1 MTKKIDI
8 GQKTKVCLKWRVL
21 PIDYSHEEEANIAV
35 KFANK
40 YGIPKENV
48 KIEPV
53 FVKMTSDGN
62 EAELTTEAIH
72 NIQDPA
78 FQQQLFKD
86 FIKERKIQNIDFDK
100 IVEID
105 KQINANINYDLY
117 EKNKKYS
124 IKWMKW
130 SNFMSYGPDNYVDF
144 SNFKGLIHLSSIPAN
159 QGGKTTFCLDLLR
172 FLLFGKVTSRENGW
186 TLDKAFNKYIPEA
199 TEMIVEGCLV
209 IDSTEYVIKRI
220 LSRPALKK
228 RTEKSKVTQKIEYYK
243 VVNGEYIELADTENQ
258 EGSTNTETN
267 QIIKESLGNERDFDL
282 MICVSSDN
290 LKELISLKDTDRGRL
305 ISRWIGLLPLEEK
318 EKLARDT
325 FNKSIYPKLL
335 LNRYNREELGPEIE
349 QFKKENEE
357 FAKRINESTKQAKS
371 SEKKIEKFKET
382 RDSLLQSKQKIDDEL
397 LKNDVATLE
406 YTRDKLVEDGKRK
419 RAERNANAESL
430 KDIGEIE
437 FNENEYNDLISTDK
451 NKAIELNSLR
461 NECHRLQ
468 NEIKDLEKGEYCPT
482 CGARLKDVDNSSLIN
497 AKKDELEKK
506 IKAGSALK
514 KEVETIDEKIT
525 NMNVQRQLFNKKN
538 SLELLIAKNDVDL
551 ESLTSSYKEV
561 VRLLKDIETNK
572 AAIKANNEIDIAIN
586 NTTVNIKTEE
596 DVLRRLND
604 EIADCQ
610 HNIKSNEKT
619 ITEYEK
625 IVEQIKA
632 EEQLV
637 RNWKIYVEMVGKNG
651 IGKMLLRNV
660 LPLINGKLKHLLT
673 DVCDFDVEIVIDD
686 HNDIAFHIIHDGVV
700 SNLGSGSGFE
710 QTVASLALRT
720 VLSEISSF
728 SKPSFVVFDE
738 ILGGVADENY
748 DNVKNLYDK
757 ILADYAFIF
766 QITHLKTIS
775 DWANQSLIVKK
786 VGNIS
791 KIEMA

>member
-357 FAKRINESTKQAKS
+357 FAKRIKESTKQAKS

-437 FNENEYNDLISTDK
+437 FNENEYNELISTDK

-660 LPLINGKLKHLLT
+660 LPLINDKLKHLLT

>member
-8 GQKTKVCLKWRVL
+8 AQKTKVCLKWRVL

-48 KIEPV
+48 TIEPI
-53 FVKMTSDGN
+53 FVKMSSDGK
-62 EAELTTEAIH
+62 EVELTTEAIH

-78 FQQQLFKD
+78 FQQQLFKE
-86 FIKERKIQNIDFDK
+86 FIKERKIENIDFDK

-220 LSRPALKK
+220 LSRPTLKK
-228 RTEKSKVTQKIEYYK
+228 RTEKSNVTQKIEYYK

-318 EKLARDT
+318 DKLARDT

-349 QFKKENEE
+349 QFRKENED
-357 FAKRINESTKQAKS
+357 FAKKIEESTKQAKT

-382 RDSLLQSKQKIDDEL
+382 RDSLLQSKQKINDEL
-397 LKNDVATLE
+397 LKNDVTTLE
-406 YTRDKLVEDGKRK
+406 YKRDKLVEEGKRK

-430 KDIGEIE
+430 KTIGEID
-437 FNENEYNDLISTDK
+437 FNENIYNDLISDDK
-451 NKAIELNSLR
+451 NKSIELNSLR
-461 NECHRLQ
+461 NECYRLQ

-482 CGARLKDVDNSSLIN
+482 CGAKLKNVDNSAVIN
-497 AKKDELEKK
+497 GKKYNLEKK
-506 IKAGSALK
+506 IKAGEALK
-514 KEVETIDEKIT
+514 KEVEAIDEKIT

-551 ESLTSSYKEV
+551 ESLTSSYKEI
-561 VRLLKDIETNK
+561 VRLLKDIDANK

-596 DVLRRLND
+596 DILRRLND
-604 EIADCQ
+604 MITDCQ

-637 RNWKIYVEMVGKNG
+637 RNWKVYVEMVGKNG

-673 DVCDFDVEIVIDD
+673 DVCDFDVEIMIDD

-757 ILADYAFIF
+757 ILADYAFVF

>member
-8 GQKTKVCLKWRVL
+8 AQKTKVCLKWRVL

-48 KIEPV
+48 TIEPI
-53 FVKMTSDGN
+53 FIKMASDGK
-62 EAELTTEAIH
+62 EVELTTEAIH

-78 FQQQLFKD
+78 FQQQLFKE
-86 FIKERKIQNIDFDK
+86 FIKERKIENIDFGK

-243 VVNGEYIELADTENQ
+243 VVNGEYIELADVENQ

-318 EKLARDT
+318 DKLARDT

-349 QFKKENEE
+349 QLRKENED
-357 FAKRINESTKQAKS
+357 FTKKIKESTKQAKI

-397 LKNDVATLE
+397 LKNDVTTLE
-406 YTRDKLVEDGKRK
+406 YKRDKLIEEGKRK
-419 RAERNANAESL
+419 RAERNANAENL
-430 KDIGEIE
+430 KTIGEID
-437 FNENEYNDLISTDK
+437 FNENIYNDLISDDK
-451 NKAIELNSLR
+451 NKSIELNSLR
-461 NECHRLQ
+461 NECCRLQ

-497 AKKDELEKK
+497 AKKDELGKK
-506 IKAGSALK
+506 IKAGGALK
-514 KEVETIDEKIT
+514 KEVEAIDEKIT
-525 NMNVQRQLFNKKN
+525 NMNAQRQLFNKKN

-551 ESLTSSYKEV
+551 ESLTSSYKEI
-561 VRLLKDIETNK
+561 VRLLKDIEANK

-596 DVLRRLND
+596 DILRRLND
-604 EIADCQ
+604 EITDSQ

-637 RNWKIYVEMVGKNG
+637 RNWKVYVEMVGKNG

-660 LPLINGKLKHLLT
+660 LPLINGKLKHLLA

-757 ILADYAFIF
+757 ILADYAFVF

>member
-53 FVKMTSDGN
+53 FVKMTSDGK

-72 NIQDPA
+72 NIQDPV

-86 FIKERKIQNIDFDK
+86 LIKERKIQNIDFDK

-209 IDSTEYVIKRI
+209 IDSTEYVIKRV

-357 FAKRINESTKQAKS
+357 FAKRIKESTKQAKS

>member
-8 GQKTKVCLKWRVL
+8 AKKTKVCLKWRVL

-48 KIEPV
+48 TIEPI
-53 FVKMTSDGN
+53 FIKMASDGK
-62 EAELTTEAIH
+62 EVELTTEAIH

-78 FQQQLFKD
+78 FQQQLFKE
-86 FIKERKIQNIDFDK
+86 FIKERKIENIDFDK

-199 TEMIVEGCLV
+199 TEMIVEGCLA

-243 VVNGEYIELADTENQ
+243 VVNGEYIELADAENQ

-318 EKLARDT
+318 DKLARDT

-349 QFKKENEE
+349 QLRKENED
-357 FAKRINESTKQAKS
+357 FTKKIKESTKQVKI

-397 LKNDVATLE
+397 LKNDVTTLE
-406 YTRDKLVEDGKRK
+406 YKRDKLVEEGKRK
-419 RAERNANAESL
+419 RAERNANAENL
-430 KDIGEIE
+430 KTIGEID
-437 FNENEYNDLISTDK
+437 FNENIYNDLISDDK
-451 NKAIELNSLR
+451 NKSIELNSLR
-461 NECHRLQ
+461 NECCRLQ

-506 IKAGSALK
+506 IKAGGTLK
-514 KEVETIDEKIT
+514 KEVEAIDEKIT
-525 NMNVQRQLFNKKN
+525 NMNAQRQLFNKKN

-551 ESLTSSYKEV
+551 ESLTSSYKEI
-561 VRLLKDIETNK
+561 VRLLKDIEANK

-596 DVLRRLND
+596 DILRRLND
-604 EIADCQ
+604 EITDCQ

-637 RNWKIYVEMVGKNG
+637 RNWKVYVEMVGKNG

-660 LPLINGKLKHLLT
+660 LPLINGKLKHLLA

-757 ILADYAFIF
+757 ILADYAFVF

>member
-8 GQKTKVCLKWRVL
+8 AQKTKVCLKWRVL

-48 KIEPV
+48 TIEPI
-53 FVKMTSDGN
+53 FVKMSSDGK
-62 EAELTTEAIH
+62 EVELTTEAIH

-78 FQQQLFKD
+78 FQQQLFKE
-86 FIKERKIQNIDFDK
+86 FIKERKIENIDFDK

-220 LSRPALKK
+220 LSRPTLKK

-318 EKLARDT
+318 DKLARDT

-349 QFKKENEE
+349 QFRKENED
-357 FAKRINESTKQAKS
+357 FAKKIEESTKQAKT

-382 RDSLLQSKQKIDDEL
+382 RDSLLQSKQKINDEL
-397 LKNDVATLE
+397 LKNDVTTLE
-406 YTRDKLVEDGKRK
+406 YKRDKLVEEGKRK

-430 KDIGEIE
+430 KTIGEID
-437 FNENEYNDLISTDK
+437 FNENIYNDLISDDK
-451 NKAIELNSLR
+451 NKSIELNSLR
-461 NECHRLQ
+461 NECYRLQ

-482 CGARLKDVDNSSLIN
+482 CGAKLKNVDNSAVIN
-497 AKKDELEKK
+497 GKKYNLEKK
-506 IKAGSALK
+506 IKAGEALK
-514 KEVETIDEKIT
+514 KEVEAIDEKIT

-551 ESLTSSYKEV
+551 ESLTSSYKEI
-561 VRLLKDIETNK
+561 VRLLKDIDANK

-596 DVLRRLND
+596 DILRRLND
-604 EIADCQ
+604 MITDCQ

-637 RNWKIYVEMVGKNG
+637 RNWKVYVEMVGKNG

-673 DVCDFDVEIVIDD
+673 DVCDFDVEIMIDD

-728 SKPSFVVFDE
+728 NKPSFVVFDE

-757 ILADYAFIF
+757 ILADYAFVF

-791 KIEMA
+791 KIEMV

>member
-8 GQKTKVCLKWRVL
+8 AQKTKVCLKWRVL

-48 KIEPV
+48 TIEPI
-53 FVKMTSDGN
+53 FIKMASDGK
-62 EAELTTEAIH
+62 EVELTTEAIH

-78 FQQQLFKD
+78 FQQQLFKE
-86 FIKERKIQNIDFDK
+86 FIKERKIENIDFGK

-172 FLLFGKVTSRENGW
+172 FVLFGKVTSRENGW

-243 VVNGEYIELADTENQ
+243 VVNGEYIELADVENQ

-318 EKLARDT
+318 DKLARDT

-349 QFKKENEE
+349 QLRKENED
-357 FAKRINESTKQAKS
+357 FTKKIKESTKQAKI

-397 LKNDVATLE
+397 LKNDVTTLE
-406 YTRDKLVEDGKRK
+406 YKRDKLIEEGKRK
-419 RAERNANAESL
+419 RAERNANAENL
-430 KDIGEIE
+430 KTIGEID
-437 FNENEYNDLISTDK
+437 FNENIYNDLISDDK
-451 NKAIELNSLR
+451 NKSIELNSLR
-461 NECHRLQ
+461 NECCRLQ

-497 AKKDELEKK
+497 AKKDELGKK
-506 IKAGSALK
+506 IKAGGALK
-514 KEVETIDEKIT
+514 KEVEAIDEKIT
-525 NMNVQRQLFNKKN
+525 NMNAQRQLFNKKN

-551 ESLTSSYKEV
+551 ESLTSSYKEI
-561 VRLLKDIETNK
+561 VRLLKDIEANK

-596 DVLRRLND
+596 DILRRLND
-604 EIADCQ
+604 EITDSQ

-637 RNWKIYVEMVGKNG
+637 RNWKVYVEMVGKNG

-660 LPLINGKLKHLLT
+660 LPLINGKLKHLLA

-757 ILADYAFIF
+757 ILADYAFVF

>member
-8 GQKTKVCLKWRVL
+8 AQKTKVCLKWRVL

-48 KIEPV
+48 TIEPI
-53 FVKMTSDGN
+53 FIKMASDGK
-62 EAELTTEAIH
+62 EVELTTEAIH

-78 FQQQLFKD
+78 FQQQLFKE
-86 FIKERKIQNIDFDK
+86 FIKERKIENIDFDK

-243 VVNGEYIELADTENQ
+243 VVNGEYIELADAENQ

-318 EKLARDT
+318 DKLARDT

-349 QFKKENEE
+349 QLRKENED
-357 FAKRINESTKQAKS
+357 FTKKIKESTKQAKI

-397 LKNDVATLE
+397 LKNDVTTLE
-406 YTRDKLVEDGKRK
+406 YKRDKLVEEGKRK
-419 RAERNANAESL
+419 RAERNANAENL
-430 KDIGEIE
+430 KTIGEID
-437 FNENEYNDLISTDK
+437 FNENIYNDLISDDK
-451 NKAIELNSLR
+451 NKSIELNSLR
-461 NECHRLQ
+461 NECCRLQ

-506 IKAGSALK
+506 IKTGGTLK
-514 KEVETIDEKIT
+514 KEVEAIDEKIT
-525 NMNVQRQLFNKKN
+525 NMNAQRQLFNKKN

-551 ESLTSSYKEV
+551 ESLTSSYKEI
-561 VRLLKDIETNK
+561 VRLLKDIEANK

-596 DVLRRLND
+596 DILRRLND
-604 EIADCQ
+604 EITDCQ

-637 RNWKIYVEMVGKNG
+637 RNWKVYVEMVGKNG

-660 LPLINGKLKHLLT
+660 LPLINGKLKHLLA

-748 DNVKNLYDK
+748 DNVKKLYDK
-757 ILADYAFIF
+757 ILADYAFVF

-791 KIEMA
+791 KIEMV

>member
-8 GQKTKVCLKWRVL
+8 AQKTKVCLKWRVL

-48 KIEPV
+48 TIEPI
-53 FVKMTSDGN
+53 FVKMSSDGK
-62 EAELTTEAIH
+62 EVELTNEAIH

-78 FQQQLFKD
+78 FQQQLFKE
-86 FIKERKIQNIDFDK
+86 FIKERKIENIDFDK

-220 LSRPALKK
+220 LSRPILKK

-318 EKLARDT
+318 DKLARDT

-349 QFKKENEE
+349 QFRKENEDFTKKIE
-357 FAKRINESTKQAKS
+357 ESTKQAKT

-397 LKNDVATLE
+397 LKNDVTTLE
-406 YTRDKLVEDGKRK
+406 YKRDKLVEEGKRK

-430 KDIGEIE
+430 KTIGEID
-437 FNENEYNDLISTDK
+437 FNENIYNDLISDDK
-451 NKAIELNSLR
+451 NKSIELNSLR
-461 NECHRLQ
+461 NECYRLQ

-482 CGARLKDVDNSSLIN
+482 CGAKLKNVNNSALIN
-497 AKKDELEKK
+497 AKKYNLEEK
-506 IKAGSALK
+506 IKAGEALK
-514 KEVETIDEKIT
+514 KEVEAIDEKIT

-551 ESLTSSYKEV
+551 ESLTSSYKEI
-561 VRLLKDIETNK
+561 VRLLKDIDANK

-596 DVLRRLND
+596 DILRRLND
-604 EIADCQ
+604 MITDCQ

-637 RNWKIYVEMVGKNG
+637 RNWKVYVEMVGKNG

-757 ILADYAFIF
+757 ILADYAFVF

>member
-105 KQINANINYDLY
+105 KQINANINYDMY

-130 SNFMSYGPDNYVDF
+130 SNFMSYGPDKYVDF

-357 FAKRINESTKQAKS
+357 FAKRIKESTKQAKS

>member
-357 FAKRINESTKQAKS
+357 FAKRIKESTKQAKS

-775 DWANQSLIVKK
+775 DWANQSLIAKK

>member
-357 FAKRINESTKQAKS
+357 FTKRIKESTKQAKS

>member
-349 QFKKENEE
+349 QFKKENDE
-357 FAKRINESTKQAKS
+357 FAKRIKESTKQAKS

-419 RAERNANAESL
+419 RAKRNANAESL

-551 ESLTSSYKEV
+551 ESLTSSYKE
-561 VRLLKDIETNK
+561 
-572 AAIKANNEIDIAIN
+572 AIKANNEIDIAIN

>member
-8 GQKTKVCLKWRVL
+8 AQKTKVCLKWRVL

-48 KIEPV
+48 TIEPI
-53 FVKMTSDGN
+53 FIKMASDGK
-62 EAELTTEAIH
+62 EVELTTEAIH

-78 FQQQLFKD
+78 FQQQLFKE
-86 FIKERKIQNIDFDK
+86 FIKERKIENIDFDK
-100 IVEID
+100 IIEID

-243 VVNGEYIELADTENQ
+243 VVNGEYIELADAENQ

-318 EKLARDT
+318 DKLARDT

-349 QFKKENEE
+349 QLRKENED
-357 FAKRINESTKQAKS
+357 FTKKIKESTKQAKI

-397 LKNDVATLE
+397 LKNDVTTLE
-406 YTRDKLVEDGKRK
+406 YKRDKLVEEGKRK
-419 RAERNANAESL
+419 RAERNANAENL
-430 KDIGEIE
+430 KTIGEID
-437 FNENEYNDLISTDK
+437 FNENIYNDLISDDK
-451 NKAIELNSLR
+451 NKSIELNSLR
-461 NECHRLQ
+461 NECCRLQ

-506 IKAGSALK
+506 IKAGGTLK
-514 KEVETIDEKIT
+514 KEVEAIDEKIT
-525 NMNVQRQLFNKKN
+525 NMNAQRQLFNKKN

-551 ESLTSSYKEV
+551 ESLTSSYKEI
-561 VRLLKDIETNK
+561 VRLLKDIEANK

-596 DVLRRLND
+596 DILRRLND
-604 EIADCQ
+604 EITDCQ

-637 RNWKIYVEMVGKNG
+637 RNWKVYVEMVGKNG

-660 LPLINGKLKHLLT
+660 LPLINGKLKHLLA

-686 HNDIAFHIIHDGVV
+686 HNDIAFHIIHDEVV

-748 DNVKNLYDK
+748 DNVKKLYDK
-757 ILADYAFIF
+757 ILADYAFVF

>member
-8 GQKTKVCLKWRVL
+8 AQKTKVCLKWRVL

-48 KIEPV
+48 TIEPI
-53 FVKMTSDGN
+53 FVKMSSDGK
-62 EAELTTEAIH
+62 EVELTTEAIH

-78 FQQQLFKD
+78 FQQQLFKE
-86 FIKERKIQNIDFDK
+86 FIKERKIENIDFDK

-220 LSRPALKK
+220 LSRPTLKK

-318 EKLARDT
+318 DKLARDT

-349 QFKKENEE
+349 QFRKENED
-357 FAKRINESTKQAKS
+357 FTKKIKESTKQAKA

-397 LKNDVATLE
+397 LKNDVTTLE
-406 YTRDKLVEDGKRK
+406 YKRDKLVEEGKRK

-430 KDIGEIE
+430 KTIGEID
-437 FNENEYNDLISTDK
+437 FNENIYNDLISDDK
-451 NKAIELNSLR
+451 NKSIELNSLR
-461 NECHRLQ
+461 NECYRLQ

-482 CGARLKDVDNSSLIN
+482 CGAKLKNVDNSALIN
-497 AKKDELEKK
+497 GKKDDLEKK
-506 IKAGSALK
+506 IKAGEALK
-514 KEVETIDEKIT
+514 KEVEAIDEKIT

-551 ESLTSSYKEV
+551 ESLTSSYKEI
-561 VRLLKDIETNK
+561 VRLLKDIEANK

-596 DVLRRLND
+596 DILRRLND
-604 EIADCQ
+604 EITDCQ

-637 RNWKIYVEMVGKNG
+637 RNWKVYVEMVGKNG

-757 ILADYAFIF
+757 ILADYAFVF

>member
-1 MTKKIDI
+1 MAKKVKI
-8 GQKTKVCLKWRVL
+8 GQKSKVCLKWKVL
-21 PIDYSHEEEANIAV
+21 PIDYSREEEANMTV
-35 KFANK
+35 KFAKK
-40 YGIPKENV
+40 YGIPKGNV
-48 KIEPV
+48 AVEPV
-53 FVKMTSDGN
+53 FVKKTTDGK
-62 EAELTTEAIH
+62 EIEFSTEAIH
-72 NIQDPA
+72 NIQDPK

-86 FIKERKIQNIDFDK
+86 FIAERKIENVDFDK

-105 KQINANINYDLY
+105 NLINANINYDLY

-144 SNFKGLIHLSSIPAN
+144 SSFKGLIHLSSIPAN

-186 TLDKAFNKYIPEA
+186 TLDKAFNKYLPEA
-199 TEMIVEGCLV
+199 TEMVVEGCLV

-243 VVNGEYIELADTENQ
+243 VVNGEYIELADAENQ

-318 EKLARDT
+318 DKLARET

-335 LNRYNREELGPEIE
+335 LNRYNKEELGPEIE

-357 FAKRINESTKQAKS
+357 FDKTIKESSKKVKE

-382 RDSLLQSKQKIDDEL
+382 RDTLLQSKQKIDDEL
-397 LKNDVATLE
+397 LKNDVVTLE
-406 YTRDKLVEDGKRK
+406 YKRDKLIEDGKKK
-419 RAERNANAESL
+419 RAERNANYENL
-430 KDIGEIE
+430 KAIGEID
-437 FNENEYNDLISTDK
+437 FNENIYNDLISDDK
-451 NKAIELNSLR
+451 NKSIELNSLR
-461 NECHRLQ
+461 NECYRLQ
-468 NEIKDLEKGEYCPT
+468 NEIKNLEKGEYCPT
-482 CGARLKDVDNSSLIN
+482 CGAKLKNVDNSALIN
-497 AKKDELEKK
+497 GKKYDLEKK
-506 IKAGSALK
+506 IKAGEALK
-514 KEVETIDEKIT
+514 KEVEVIDEKIA
-525 NMNVQRQLFNKKN
+525 NMNAQRQLFNKRN
-538 SLELLIAKNDVDL
+538 SLELLIAKNDIDL
-551 ESLTSSYKEV
+551 ETLTSSYRDV
-561 VRLLKDIETNK
+561 VRILKDIEANK

-586 NTTVNIKTEE
+586 NMTVNIKTEE

-604 EIADCQ
+604 EITECQ

-625 IVEQIKA
+625 IVEQIKV

-637 RNWKIYVEMVGKNG
+637 RNWKVYVEMVGKNG

-660 LPLINGKLKHLLT
+660 LPLINGKLKHLLS

-686 HNDIAFHIIHDGVV
+686 HNDIAFHIIHDDVV

-766 QITHLKTIS
+766 QITHLKAIS
-775 DWANQSLIVKK
+775 DWADQSLVVKK
-786 VGNIS
+786 IGNIS
-791 KIEMA
+791 KIEIA

>member
-8 GQKTKVCLKWRVL
+8 GQKTKVCLKWKVL

-144 SNFKGLIHLSSIPAN
+144 SNFKGLIYLSSIPAN

-357 FAKRINESTKQAKS
+357 FAKRIKESTKQAKS

-430 KDIGEIE
+430 KDIGEIK

-551 ESLTSSYKEV
+551 ESLTSYYKEI

>member
-8 GQKTKVCLKWRVL
+8 AQKTKVCLKWRVL

-40 YGIPKENV
+40 YGIPKENIT
-48 KIEPV
+48 IEPI
-53 FVKMTSDGN
+53 FIKMASDGK
-62 EAELTTEAIH
+62 EVELTTEAIH

-78 FQQQLFKD
+78 FQQQLFKE
-86 FIKERKIQNIDFDK
+86 FIKERKIENIDFDK
-100 IVEID
+100 IIEID

-243 VVNGEYIELADTENQ
+243 VVNGEYIELADAENQ

-318 EKLARDT
+318 DKLARDT

-349 QFKKENEE
+349 QLRKENED
-357 FAKRINESTKQAKS
+357 FTKKIKESTKQAKI

-397 LKNDVATLE
+397 LKNDVTTLE
-406 YTRDKLVEDGKRK
+406 YKRDKLVEEGKRK
-419 RAERNANAESL
+419 RAERNANAENL
-430 KDIGEIE
+430 KTIGEID
-437 FNENEYNDLISTDK
+437 FNENIYNDLISDDK
-451 NKAIELNSLR
+451 NKSIELNSLR
-461 NECHRLQ
+461 NECCRLQ

-497 AKKDELEKK
+497 TKKDELEKK
-506 IKAGSALK
+506 IKAGGTLK
-514 KEVETIDEKIT
+514 KEVEAIDEKIT
-525 NMNVQRQLFNKKN
+525 NMNAQRQLFNKKN

-551 ESLTSSYKEV
+551 ESLTSSYKEI
-561 VRLLKDIETNK
+561 VRLLKDIEANK

-596 DVLRRLND
+596 DILRRLND
-604 EIADCQ
+604 EITDCQ

-637 RNWKIYVEMVGKNG
+637 RNWKVYVEMVGKNG

-660 LPLINGKLKHLLT
+660 LPLINGKLKHLLA

-748 DNVKNLYDK
+748 DNVKKLYDK
-757 ILADYAFIF
+757 ILADYAFVF

>member
-8 GQKTKVCLKWRVL
+8 AQKTKVCLKWRVL

-48 KIEPV
+48 TIEPI
-53 FVKMTSDGN
+53 FIKMASDGK
-62 EAELTTEAIH
+62 EVELTTEAIH

-78 FQQQLFKD
+78 FQQQLFKE
-86 FIKERKIQNIDFDK
+86 FIKERKIENIDFDK
-100 IVEID
+100 IIEID

-172 FLLFGKVTSRENGW
+172 FLLFGKVTSRENSW

-243 VVNGEYIELADTENQ
+243 VVNGEYIELADAENQ

-318 EKLARDT
+318 DKLARDT

-349 QFKKENEE
+349 QLRKENED
-357 FAKRINESTKQAKS
+357 FTKKIKESTKQVKI

-397 LKNDVATLE
+397 LKNDVTTLE
-406 YTRDKLVEDGKRK
+406 YKRDKLVEEGKRK
-419 RAERNANAESL
+419 RAERNANAENL
-430 KDIGEIE
+430 KTIGEID
-437 FNENEYNDLISTDK
+437 FNENIYNDLISDDK
-451 NKAIELNSLR
+451 NKSIELNSLR
-461 NECHRLQ
+461 NECCRLQ

-506 IKAGSALK
+506 IKTGGTLK
-514 KEVETIDEKIT
+514 KEVEAIDEKIT
-525 NMNVQRQLFNKKN
+525 NMNAQRQLFNKKN

-551 ESLTSSYKEV
+551 ESLTSSYKEI
-561 VRLLKDIETNK
+561 VRLLKDIEANK

-596 DVLRRLND
+596 DILRRLND
-604 EIADCQ
+604 EITDCQ

-637 RNWKIYVEMVGKNG
+637 RNWKVYVEMVGKNG

-660 LPLINGKLKHLLT
+660 LPLINGKLKHLLA

-757 ILADYAFIF
+757 ILADYAFVF

>member
-8 GQKTKVCLKWRVL
+8 GQKTKVCLKWKVL

-144 SNFKGLIHLSSIPAN
+144 SNFKGLIYLSSIPAN

-357 FAKRINESTKQAKS
+357 FAKRIKESTKQAKS

-551 ESLTSSYKEV
+551 ESLTSYYKEI

>member
-357 FAKRINESTKQAKS
+357 FAKRIKESTKQAKS

-791 KIEMA
+791 KIEMT

>member
-8 GQKTKVCLKWRVL
+8 GQKTKVCLKWKVL

-78 FQQQLFKD
+78 FQQQLFKE

-357 FAKRINESTKQAKS
+357 FAKRIKESTKQAKS

-572 AAIKANNEIDIAIN
+572 AAIKVNNEIDIAIN

>member
-8 GQKTKVCLKWRVL
+8 AQKTKVCLKWRVL

-48 KIEPV
+48 TIEPI
-53 FVKMTSDGN
+53 FIKMASDGK
-62 EAELTTEAIH
+62 EVELTTEAIH

-78 FQQQLFKD
+78 FQQQLFKE
-86 FIKERKIQNIDFDK
+86 FIKERKIENIDFDK
-100 IVEID
+100 IIEID

-243 VVNGEYIELADTENQ
+243 VVNGEYIELADAENQ

-318 EKLARDT
+318 DKLARDT

-349 QFKKENEE
+349 QLRKENED
-357 FAKRINESTKQAKS
+357 FTKKIKESTKQAKI

-397 LKNDVATLE
+397 LKNDVTTLE
-406 YTRDKLVEDGKRK
+406 YKRDKLVEEGKRK
-419 RAERNANAESL
+419 RAERNANAENL
-430 KDIGEIE
+430 KTIGEID
-437 FNENEYNDLISTDK
+437 FNENIYNDLISDDK
-451 NKAIELNSLR
+451 NKSIELNSLR
-461 NECHRLQ
+461 NECCRLQ

-506 IKAGSALK
+506 IKAGGTLK
-514 KEVETIDEKIT
+514 KEVEAIDEKIT
-525 NMNVQRQLFNKKN
+525 NMNAQRQLFNKKN

-551 ESLTSSYKEV
+551 ESLTSSYKEI
-561 VRLLKDIETNK
+561 VRLLKDIEANK

-596 DVLRRLND
+596 DILRRLND
-604 EIADCQ
+604 EITDCQ

-637 RNWKIYVEMVGKNG
+637 RNWKVYVEMVGKNG

-660 LPLINGKLKHLLT
+660 LPLINGKLKHLLA

-748 DNVKNLYDK
+748 DNVKKLYDK
-757 ILADYAFIF
+757 ILADYAFVF

-791 KIEMA
+791 KIEMV

>member
-357 FAKRINESTKQAKS
+357 FAKRIKESTKQAKS

-397 LKNDVATLE
+397 PKNDVATLE

-437 FNENEYNDLISTDK
+437 FNENEYNELISTDK

>member
-357 FAKRINESTKQAKS
+357 FAKRIKESTKQAKS

-437 FNENEYNDLISTDK
+437 FNENEYNELISTDK

>member
-105 KQINANINYDLY
+105 KQINANINYDMY

-209 IDSTEYVIKRI
+209 IDSTEYVIKRV

-357 FAKRINESTKQAKS
+357 FAKRIKESTKQAKS

-791 KIEMA
+791 KIEMV

>member
-53 FVKMTSDGN
+53 FVKMTSDGK

-78 FQQQLFKD
+78 FQQQLFKE
-86 FIKERKIQNIDFDK
+86 FIKERKIENIDFGK

-243 VVNGEYIELADTENQ
+243 VVNGEYIELADAENQ

-357 FAKRINESTKQAKS
+357 FAKRIKESTKQAKA

-406 YTRDKLVEDGKRK
+406 YKRDKLVEDGKRK

-506 IKAGSALK
+506 IKAGGALK
-514 KEVETIDEKIT
+514 KEVEAIDEKIT
-525 NMNVQRQLFNKKN
+525 NMNAQRQLFNKKN

-551 ESLTSSYKEV
+551 EGLTSSYREV
-561 VRLLKDIETNK
+561 TRLLKDIEANK

-604 EIADCQ
+604 EITDCQ

-660 LPLINGKLKHLLT
+660 LPLINGKLKHLLA

>member
-8 GQKTKVCLKWRVL
+8 AQKTKVCLKWRVL

-48 KIEPV
+48 TIEPI
-53 FVKMTSDGN
+53 FIKMASDGK
-62 EAELTTEAIH
+62 EVELTTEAIH

-78 FQQQLFKD
+78 FQQQLFKE
-86 FIKERKIQNIDFDK
+86 FIKERKIENIDFDK

-243 VVNGEYIELADTENQ
+243 VVNGEYIELADAENQ

-318 EKLARDT
+318 DKLARDT

-349 QFKKENEE
+349 QLRKENED
-357 FAKRINESTKQAKS
+357 FTKKIKESTKQVKI

-397 LKNDVATLE
+397 LKNDVTTLE
-406 YTRDKLVEDGKRK
+406 YKRDKLVEEGKRK
-419 RAERNANAESL
+419 RAERNANAENL
-430 KDIGEIE
+430 KTIGEID
-437 FNENEYNDLISTDK
+437 FNENIYNDLISDDK
-451 NKAIELNSLR
+451 NKSIELNSLR
-461 NECHRLQ
+461 NECCRLQ

-506 IKAGSALK
+506 IKTGGTLK
-514 KEVETIDEKIT
+514 KEVEAIDEKIT
-525 NMNVQRQLFNKKN
+525 NMNAQRQLFNKKN

-551 ESLTSSYKEV
+551 ESLTSSYKEI
-561 VRLLKDIETNK
+561 VRLLKDIEANK

-596 DVLRRLND
+596 DILRRLND
-604 EIADCQ
+604 EITDCQ

-637 RNWKIYVEMVGKNG
+637 RNWKVYVEMVGKNG

-660 LPLINGKLKHLLT
+660 LPLINGKLKHLLA

-748 DNVKNLYDK
+748 DNVKKLYDK
-757 ILADYAFIF
+757 ILADYAFVF

-791 KIEMA
+791 KIEMV

>member
-8 GQKTKVCLKWRVL
+8 AQKTKVCLKWRVL

-48 KIEPV
+48 TIEPI
-53 FVKMTSDGN
+53 FVKMSSDGK
-62 EAELTTEAIH
+62 EVELTTEAIH

-78 FQQQLFKD
+78 FQQQLFKE
-86 FIKERKIQNIDFDK
+86 FIKERKIENIDFDK

-159 QGGKTTFCLDLLR
+159 QGGKTTFCLDLLH

-220 LSRPALKK
+220 LSRPTLKK

-318 EKLARDT
+318 DKLARDT

-349 QFKKENEE
+349 QFRKENED
-357 FAKRINESTKQAKS
+357 FAKKIEESTKQAKT

-382 RDSLLQSKQKIDDEL
+382 RDSLLQSKQKINDEL
-397 LKNDVATLE
+397 LKNDVTTLE
-406 YTRDKLVEDGKRK
+406 YKRDKLVEEGKRK

-430 KDIGEIE
+430 KTIGEID
-437 FNENEYNDLISTDK
+437 FNENIYNDLISDDK
-451 NKAIELNSLR
+451 NKSIELNSLR
-461 NECHRLQ
+461 NECYRLQ

-482 CGARLKDVDNSSLIN
+482 CGAKLKNVDNSAVIN
-497 AKKDELEKK
+497 GKKYNLEKK
-506 IKAGSALK
+506 IKAGEALK
-514 KEVETIDEKIT
+514 KEVEAIDEKIT

-551 ESLTSSYKEV
+551 ESLTSSYKEI
-561 VRLLKDIETNK
+561 VRLLKDIDANK

-596 DVLRRLND
+596 DILRRLND
-604 EIADCQ
+604 MITDCQ

-637 RNWKIYVEMVGKNG
+637 RNWKVYVEMVGKNG

-673 DVCDFDVEIVIDD
+673 DVCDFDVEIMIDD

-757 ILADYAFIF
+757 ILADYAFVF

>member
-1 MTKKIDI
+1 
-8 GQKTKVCLKWRVL
+8 
-21 PIDYSHEEEANIAV
+21 
-35 KFANK
+35 
-40 YGIPKENV
+40 
-48 KIEPV
+48 
-53 FVKMTSDGN
+53 
-62 EAELTTEAIH
+62 
-72 NIQDPA
+72 
-78 FQQQLFKD
+78 
-86 FIKERKIQNIDFDK
+86 
-100 IVEID
+100 
-105 KQINANINYDLY
+105 
-117 EKNKKYS
+117 
-124 IKWMKW
+124 
-130 SNFMSYGPDNYVDF
+130 
-144 SNFKGLIHLSSIPAN
+144 
-159 QGGKTTFCLDLLR
+159 
-172 FLLFGKVTSRENGW
+172 
-186 TLDKAFNKYIPEA
+186 
-199 TEMIVEGCLV
+199 
-209 IDSTEYVIKRI
+209 
-220 LSRPALKK
+220 
-228 RTEKSKVTQKIEYYK
+228 
-243 VVNGEYIELADTENQ
+243 
-258 EGSTNTETN
+258 
-267 QIIKESLGNERDFDL
+267 
-282 MICVSSDN
+282 
-290 LKELISLKDTDRGRL
+290 
-305 ISRWIGLLPLEEK
+305 
-318 EKLARDT
+318 
-325 FNKSIYPKLL
+325 
-335 LNRYNREELGPEIE
+335 
-349 QFKKENEE
+349 
-357 FAKRINESTKQAKS
+357 
-371 SEKKIEKFKET
+371 
-382 RDSLLQSKQKIDDEL
+382 
-397 LKNDVATLE
+397 
-406 YTRDKLVEDGKRK
+406 
-419 RAERNANAESL
+419 
-430 KDIGEIE
+430 
-437 FNENEYNDLISTDK
+437 
-451 NKAIELNSLR
+451 
-461 NECHRLQ
+461 
-468 NEIKDLEKGEYCPT
+468 
-482 CGARLKDVDNSSLIN
+482 
-497 AKKDELEKK
+497 
-506 IKAGSALK
+506 
-514 KEVETIDEKIT
+514 
-525 NMNVQRQLFNKKN
+525 MNVQRQLFNKKN

-551 ESLTSSYKEV
+551 ESLTSFYKEV

>member
-357 FAKRINESTKQAKS
+357 FAKRIKESTKQAKS

-451 NKAIELNSLR
+451 NKAIELNGLR

>member
-1 MTKKIDI
+1 M
-8 GQKTKVCLKWRVL
+8 
-21 PIDYSHEEEANIAV
+21 
-35 KFANK
+35 
-40 YGIPKENV
+40 
-48 KIEPV
+48 
-53 FVKMTSDGN
+53 
-62 EAELTTEAIH
+62 
-72 NIQDPA
+72 
-78 FQQQLFKD
+78 
-86 FIKERKIQNIDFDK
+86 
-100 IVEID
+100 
-105 KQINANINYDLY
+105 
-117 EKNKKYS
+117 
-124 IKWMKW
+124 
-130 SNFMSYGPDNYVDF
+130 
-144 SNFKGLIHLSSIPAN
+144 
-159 QGGKTTFCLDLLR
+159 
-172 FLLFGKVTSRENGW
+172 
-186 TLDKAFNKYIPEA
+186 
-199 TEMIVEGCLV
+199 
-209 IDSTEYVIKRI
+209 
-220 LSRPALKK
+220 
-228 RTEKSKVTQKIEYYK
+228 
-243 VVNGEYIELADTENQ
+243 
-258 EGSTNTETN
+258 
-267 QIIKESLGNERDFDL
+267 
-282 MICVSSDN
+282 
-290 LKELISLKDTDRGRL
+290 
-305 ISRWIGLLPLEEK
+305 
-318 EKLARDT
+318 
-325 FNKSIYPKLL
+325 
-335 LNRYNREELGPEIE
+335 GPEIE
-349 QFKKENEE
+349 QFKKENED
-357 FAKRINESTKQAKS
+357 FTKKIKESAKQAKA
-371 SEKKIEKFKET
+371 SEEKIEKFKET

-397 LKNDVATLE
+397 LKNDVVTLE
-406 YTRDKLVEDGKRK
+406 YKRDKLIEDGKRK

-430 KDIGEIE
+430 NAIGEID
-437 FNENEYNDLISTDK
+437 FNENIYNDLISDDK
-451 NKAIELNSLR
+451 NKSIELNSLR

-506 IKAGSALK
+506 IKAGEALK
-514 KEVETIDEKIT
+514 KEVESIDEKIT
-525 NMNVQRQLFNKKN
+525 NMNAQRQLFNKKN

-551 ESLTSSYKEV
+551 ESLTSSYKEI
-561 VRLLKDIETNK
+561 VRLLKDIEANK

-596 DVLRRLND
+596 DILRRLND
-604 EIADCQ
+604 DITDCQ

-625 IVEQIKA
+625 IVEQIKV

-637 RNWKIYVEMVGKNG
+637 RNWKVYVEMVGKNG

-757 ILADYAFIF
+757 ILADYAFVF

>member
-357 FAKRINESTKQAKS
+357 FAKRIKESTKQAKS

-430 KDIGEIE
+430 KGIGEIE

-482 CGARLKDVDNSSLIN
+482 CGARLKGVDNSLLIN

-514 KEVETIDEKIT
+514 KEVEAIDEKIT

-551 ESLTSSYKEV
+551 ESLTSSYREV
-561 VRLLKDIETNK
+561 VRLLKDIEANK

-637 RNWKIYVEMVGKNG
+637 RNWKVYVEMVGKNG

-686 HNDIAFHIIHDGVV
+686 HNDIAFQIIHDGVV

-775 DWANQSLIVKK
+775 DWASQSLIVKK

>member
-105 KQINANINYDLY
+105 KQINANINYDMY

-357 FAKRINESTKQAKS
+357 FAKRIKESTKQAKS

>member
-8 GQKTKVCLKWRVL
+8 AQKTKVCLKWRVL

-48 KIEPV
+48 TIEPI
-53 FVKMTSDGN
+53 FIKMASDGK
-62 EAELTTEAIH
+62 EVELTTEAIH

-78 FQQQLFKD
+78 FQQQLFKE
-86 FIKERKIQNIDFDK
+86 FIKERKIENIDFDK

-243 VVNGEYIELADTENQ
+243 VVNGEYIELADAENQ

-318 EKLARDT
+318 DKLARDT

-349 QFKKENEE
+349 QLRKENED
-357 FAKRINESTKQAKS
+357 FTKKIKESTKQAKI

-397 LKNDVATLE
+397 LKNDVTTLE
-406 YTRDKLVEDGKRK
+406 YKRDKLVEEGKRK
-419 RAERNANAESL
+419 RAERNANAENL
-430 KDIGEIE
+430 KTIGEID
-437 FNENEYNDLISTDK
+437 FNENIYNDLISDDK
-451 NKAIELNSLR
+451 NKSIELNSLR
-461 NECHRLQ
+461 NECCRLQ

-506 IKAGSALK
+506 IKTGGTLK
-514 KEVETIDEKIT
+514 KEVEAIDEKIT
-525 NMNVQRQLFNKKN
+525 NMNAQRQLFNKKN

-551 ESLTSSYKEV
+551 ESLTSSYKEI
-561 VRLLKDIETNK
+561 VRLLKDIEANK

-596 DVLRRLND
+596 DILRRLND
-604 EIADCQ
+604 EITDCQ

-637 RNWKIYVEMVGKNG
+637 RNWKVYVEMVGKNG

-660 LPLINGKLKHLLT
+660 LPLINGKLKHLLA

-757 ILADYAFIF
+757 ILADYAFVF

-791 KIEMA
+791 KIEMV

>member
-8 GQKTKVCLKWRVL
+8 AQKTKVCLKWRVL

-48 KIEPV
+48 TIEPI
-53 FVKMTSDGN
+53 FIKMASDGK
-62 EAELTTEAIH
+62 EVELTTEAIH

-78 FQQQLFKD
+78 FQQQLFKE
-86 FIKERKIQNIDFDK
+86 FIKERKIENIDFDK

-243 VVNGEYIELADTENQ
+243 VVNGEYIELADAENQ

-318 EKLARDT
+318 DKLARDT

-349 QFKKENEE
+349 QLRKENED
-357 FAKRINESTKQAKS
+357 FTKKIKESTKQAKI

-397 LKNDVATLE
+397 LKNDVTTLE
-406 YTRDKLVEDGKRK
+406 YKRDKLVEEGKRK
-419 RAERNANAESL
+419 RAERNANAENL
-430 KDIGEIE
+430 KTIGEID
-437 FNENEYNDLISTDK
+437 FNENIYNDLISDDK
-451 NKAIELNSLR
+451 NKSIELNSLR
-461 NECHRLQ
+461 NECCRLQ

-497 AKKDELEKK
+497 AKKDELKKK
-506 IKAGSALK
+506 IKAGGTLK
-514 KEVETIDEKIT
+514 KEVEAIDEKIT
-525 NMNVQRQLFNKKN
+525 NMNAQRQLFNKKN

-551 ESLTSSYKEV
+551 ESLTSSYKEI
-561 VRLLKDIETNK
+561 VRLLKDIEANK

-596 DVLRRLND
+596 DILRRLND
-604 EIADCQ
+604 EITDCQ

-637 RNWKIYVEMVGKNG
+637 RNWKVYVEMVGKNG

-660 LPLINGKLKHLLT
+660 LPLINGKLKHLLA

-757 ILADYAFIF
+757 ILADYAFVF

>member
-1 MTKKIDI
+1 M
-8 GQKTKVCLKWRVL
+8 
-21 PIDYSHEEEANIAV
+21 EE
-35 KFANK
+35 
-40 YGIPKENV
+40 
-48 KIEPV
+48 
-53 FVKMTSDGN
+53 
-62 EAELTTEAIH
+62 
-72 NIQDPA
+72 
-78 FQQQLFKD
+78 
-86 FIKERKIQNIDFDK
+86 
-100 IVEID
+100 
-105 KQINANINYDLY
+105 
-117 EKNKKYS
+117 
-124 IKWMKW
+124 
-130 SNFMSYGPDNYVDF
+130 
-144 SNFKGLIHLSSIPAN
+144 
-159 QGGKTTFCLDLLR
+159 
-172 FLLFGKVTSRENGW
+172 
-186 TLDKAFNKYIPEA
+186 
-199 TEMIVEGCLV
+199 
-209 IDSTEYVIKRI
+209 
-220 LSRPALKK
+220 
-228 RTEKSKVTQKIEYYK
+228 
-243 VVNGEYIELADTENQ
+243 
-258 EGSTNTETN
+258 
-267 QIIKESLGNERDFDL
+267 
-282 MICVSSDN
+282 
-290 LKELISLKDTDRGRL
+290 
-305 ISRWIGLLPLEEK
+305 
-318 EKLARDT
+318 
-325 FNKSIYPKLL
+325 
-335 LNRYNREELGPEIE
+335 
-349 QFKKENEE
+349 
-357 FAKRINESTKQAKS
+357 
-371 SEKKIEKFKET
+371 KIEKFKET

-397 LKNDVATLE
+397 LKNDVTTLE
-406 YTRDKLVEDGKRK
+406 YKRDKLVEEGKRK
-419 RAERNANAESL
+419 RAERNANAENL
-430 KDIGEIE
+430 KTIGEID
-437 FNENEYNDLISTDK
+437 FNENIYNDLISDDK
-451 NKAIELNSLR
+451 NKSIELNSLR
-461 NECHRLQ
+461 NECCRLQ

-506 IKAGSALK
+506 IKAGGTLK
-514 KEVETIDEKIT
+514 KEVEAIDEKIT
-525 NMNVQRQLFNKKN
+525 NMNAQRQLFNKKN

-551 ESLTSSYKEV
+551 ESLTSSYKEI
-561 VRLLKDIETNK
+561 VRLLKDIEANK

-596 DVLRRLND
+596 DILRRLND
-604 EIADCQ
+604 EITDCQ

-637 RNWKIYVEMVGKNG
+637 RNWKVYVEMVGKNG

-660 LPLINGKLKHLLT
+660 LPLINGKLKHLLA

-757 ILADYAFIF
+757 ILADYAFVF